1 MATFSILTITL
12 FATLKKCAMKNH
24 GNISNHGNNSINLR
38 EMEKPQK
45 QVFSRLFWR
54 KRWDSNPRYLA
65 VHRISSEFEQ
75 SIYRVSKGLFEDS
88 QESKKSSSHRAL
100 RGLDPINSIFL
111 ESHTISLKKR
121 PISPKC

>member
-1 MATFSILTITL
+1 VVVIELFRYISAYLFISLRAIFPTKMATFSILTITL

-65 VHRISSEFEQ
+65 VHRISSK
-75 SIYRVSKGLFEDS
+75 VPTSKYE
-88 QESKKSSSHRAL
+88 EK
-100 RGLDPINSIFL
+100 
-111 ESHTISLKKR
+111 
-121 PISPKC
+121 